1 MGKLARRLSKWL
13 SPDLMSRGE
22 VEALVAE
29 KVLAARQAL
38 PISLDYDPKN
48 EGYRRLTGVDGMLSR
63 DLTPMG
69 QDTMI
74 ELAYYLYDTSGLVK
88 RFVRDS
94 SNFVLGEGLTLDVK
108 NDDEGTAK
116 KWLEDFWEKNRLELR
131 LRKRIEFLCLLGE
144 QCWPVLVNP
153 YNGRVMLGYID
164 PSNIDTVEVVTG
176 FPEIPQRIVLKGAT
190 TGRGQSFAA
199 IREDW
204 DPMSRTTGRM
214 VGECFFYSINN
225 PPNGTR
231 GRSDLIQSFDFING
245 LEESLFDEIDRIKLI
260 KAFIWDVTLN
270 GATDEEISDF
280 LKKNRTPKAGSV
292 RAHNDRVTWQAVA
305 PDLKM
310 QDSKTFL
317 DFMKTYLA
325 ACQNRPDS
333 WFGSGG
339 KVYQSEAELNGE
351 PTFKDLGTLQLF
363 VRCMLEDVCRFVIDQ
378 AVIRGALRESK
389 SDPLKPAVNMPEMVT
404 RDLKAIVEALFQ
416 FAQALTVAESQ
427 GWLSKDTSTELFAS
441 VVVRCG
447 FEIDAAEEIKK
458 RAAEATDVDGL
469 TEDYRKAKDP
479 FTAEAQRAQRE
490 NLKPETRDLKPG
502 ESAGKAAA

>member
-1 MGKLARRLSKWL
+1 MGKVARRIKKWL
-13 SPDLMSRGE
+13 SPDLMTRGE
-22 VEALVAE
+22 VETLVADQ
-29 KVLAARQAL
+29 VRAARQAL

-48 EGYRRLTGVDGMLSR
+48 EGYRRLTGVDGLLSR

-108 NDDEGTAK
+108 NDDDQGTAQQ
-116 KWLEDFWEKNRLELR
+116 WLEDFWEKNRLELR

-204 DPMSRTTGRM
+204 DPMSRTVGRM
-214 VGECFFYSINN
+214 VGECFYYSINN

-270 GATDEEISDF
+270 GATDDEIADF

-317 DFMKTYLA
+317 DFMKSYLA

-378 AVIRGALRESK
+378 AIIRGTLRESK
-389 SDPLKPAVNMPEMVT
+389 TEPLRTCINMPEMVT
-404 RDLKAIVEALFQ
+404 RDLKAIVESLFQ
-416 FAQALTVAESQ
+416 LAQALTVAETQ

-441 VVVRCG
+441 VAGRCG
-447 FEIDAAEEIKK
+447 FDIDAAAEIQK
-458 RAAEATDVDGL
+458 RADEATDVDGL
-469 TEDYRKAKDP
+469 TEDYRKNKDP
-479 FTAEAQRAQRE
+479 FSRGDAEAQSE
-490 NLKPETRDLKPG
+490 NLKP
-502 ESAGKAAA
+502 GKAAA